1 MIRPLAITLVAV
13 VSASACAGSPQ
24 PTATSWRELPAPSPP
39 AAQLLELASD
49 ADDGGCGWVAQAIV
63 YHDWHAHHHGSE
75 VIAILGLSITVA
87 ASVAAA
93 AGTDAGQAVLD
104 ESLAEIA
111 ADEHNPVAQ
120 IEASADE
127 LAELAGRLDECRD
140 YLGDERSDWL
150 AELAGRADHYRA
162 SAADAWKTD

>member
-1 MIRPLAITLVAV
+1 MIRPLAITLAVA

-24 PTATSWRELPAPSPP
+24 QPAGGELPAPSPP

-49 ADDGGCGWVAQAIV
+49 ADGGGCDWLAQAIV

-93 AGTDAGQAVLD
+93 AGTDGGQAVLD

-111 ADEHNPVAQ
+111 ADEHNPAAQ

-140 YLGDERSDWL
+140 YLGDERFDWL
-150 AELAGRADHYRA
+150 AELADRAAHYRA